1 VSAVDTEPN
10 AENLPV
16 TGHLTFLG
24 TCTEAFTGKKADLLA
39 PLTKGRPNYVHPA
52 ITAAI
57 GKKCTVT
64 AEVDQETY
72 DADPGTV
79 FLTASK
85 AQLITDSLPPVE
97 PSIRTSPVT
106 TDKVIAPTD
115 DHPEVSIFE
124 ATPPKE
130 IIEPT
135 DANEEEVNSRLRN
148 SL

>member
-39 PLTKGRPNYVHPA
+39 PLTKGRPNYVPPA

-57 GKKCTVT
+57 GKKCIVT

-79 FLTASK
+79 FLTASN
-85 AQLITDSLPPVE
+85 AQMITDSLPPVE
-97 PSIRTSPVT
+97 PSIRH
-106 TDKVIAPTD
+106 KAIAPTD
-115 DHPEVSIFE
+115 DHPEGSISQ
-124 ATPPKE
+124 ATPPKD
-130 IIEPT
+130 IIQPT
-135 DANEEEVNSRLRN
+135 DANEEEVNNRLRN